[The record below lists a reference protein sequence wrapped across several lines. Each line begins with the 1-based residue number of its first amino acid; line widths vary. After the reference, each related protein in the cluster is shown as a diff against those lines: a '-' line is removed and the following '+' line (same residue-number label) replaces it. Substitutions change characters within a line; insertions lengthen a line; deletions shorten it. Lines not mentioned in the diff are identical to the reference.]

1 MTLLPTP
8 LEEAAKAIAA
18 QNGDDLE
25 TVPTNK
31 SHWNAEAGHFGG
43 RFRTVNEPF
52 RSDYEEQATAAITA
66 YLAQAEKEGWVMVP
80 RTLSN
85 AEVNLALGRDADAYL
100 TPMHSMFRDFHNNVV
115 RAAAAQNGGVS
126 DGDH

>member
-1 MTLLPTP
+1 MTLSPTA
-8 LEEAAKAIAA
+8 LEMVARAIFAARWWPDAIHPAFEHQQEDWEAC
-18 QNGDDLE
+18 
-25 TVPTNK
+25 
-31 SHWNAEAGHFGG
+31 
-43 RFRTVNEPF
+43 
-52 RSDYEEQATAAITA
+52 ATAAITA

-115 RAAAAQNGGVS
+115 RAAAAQNGGAPCK
-126 DGDH
+126 